1 MKGLSADGLYL
12 SLLTNNYVLNC
23 VLVYFGFRCSMLQM
37 YILSTLDTHRFS
49 FATDIARGMAYIHSF
64 KIYHG
69 HLKSSNCVVDD
80 RWTVKI
86 AGGLSLLDLLSVR
99 MMSTCTWYKGGKI
112 SITPNKRKKKNSS
125 IFYLFLKRE
134 TYGYTENNNFTW
146 ALFSIFYCTMV
157 VVPCVW
163 TLI

>member
-23 VLVYFGFRCSMLQM
+23 VLVYFGFRCNMLQTYM
-37 YILSTLDTHRFS
+37 LSTLDIHRFS

-112 SITPNKRKKKNSS
+112 QLHTINERKRIQVS
-125 IFYLFLKRE
+125 
-134 TYGYTENNNFTW
+134 FTS
-146 ALFSIFYCTMV
+146 F
-157 VVPCVW
+157 
-163 TLI
+163 

>member
-1 MKGLSADGLYL
+1 MKGLFADGLYL

-86 AGGLSLLDLLSVR
+86 AGGLSLLDLLSIR
-99 MMSTCTWYKGGKI
+99 MMSTCMWYKGGKI
-112 SITPNKRKKKNSS
+112 QLHPINERKR
-125 IFYLFLKRE
+125 IQVFLKRE
-134 TYGYTENNNFTW
+134 TYGSTENNNFT
-146 ALFSIFYCTMV
+146 
-157 VVPCVW
+157 
-163 TLI
+163 

>member
-1 MKGLSADGLYL
+1 MKGLFADGLYL

-23 VLVYFGFRCSMLQM
+23 VLVYFGFRCSMLHM

-112 SITPNKRKKKNSS
+112 QLHPINERKRIQVS
-125 IFYLFLKRE
+125 
-134 TYGYTENNNFTW
+134 FTS
-146 ALFSIFYCTMV
+146 F
-157 VVPCVW
+157 
-163 TLI
+163 

>member
-1 MKGLSADGLYL
+1 MKGLFTECLYL
-12 SLLTNNYVLNC
+12 SLLTNNYELNC
-23 VLVYFGFRCSMLQM
+23 VIVCCSFCCSMLQTYM
-37 YILSTLDTHRFS
+37 LSTLDSHRFS

-64 KIYHG
+64 KIHHG

-99 MMSTCTWYKGGKI
+99 MMSTCTFYKGGKI
-112 SITPNKRKKKNSS
+112 QLHPINEKKKNSS

-134 TYGYTENNNFTW
+134 TYGYSENNSFTC
-146 ALFSIFYCTMV
+146 ALFSI
-157 VVPCVW
+157 
-163 TLI
+163 

>member
-86 AGGLSLLDLLSVR
+86 AGELSLLDLLSVR
-99 MMSTCTWYKGGKI
+99 RMSTCTWYKGGKI
-112 SITPNKRKKKNSS
+112 Q
-125 IFYLFLKRE
+125 
-134 TYGYTENNNFTW
+134 
-146 ALFSIFYCTMV
+146 
-157 VVPCVW
+157 
-163 TLI
+163 